1 MKIEKCAQNPILSPL
16 LKNEWESLAVLNPAV
31 IYNEDDK
38 LFHMLYRAAGH
49 DETHYIYLGYATST
63 DGIHFERQSDSPLI
77 EPDKNGAD
85 GGGVEDPRIVKIE
98 DYYYLTYASRV
109 FAPGQYWKED
119 KKYYGFQ
126 PKAGPMVLNYNNT
139 ETHLAISKD
148 LKNWKKLGRIT
159 DAKDD
164 DRDVVIFPRSI
175 NGKFYRT
182 SRPSARYGKGYPCA
196 SPSIWLTS
204 SDDLLSW
211 NDPLELFY
219 EGQED
224 WESLKV
230 GASCP
235 PFETSEGWIMIY
247 HGVSKKDKIY
257 RVGAFLLDKNN
268 PMKIL
273 ARTKKPFMEPEFD
286 YETDGFYN
294 GCVFPTANVVKDEI
308 VYIYYGGA
316 DRFIGLATV
325 KLSDL
330 LEELKKEK
338 NKCK

>member
-1 MKIEKCAQNPILSPL
+1 MKIKKSPQNPILYPL
-16 LKNEWESLAVLNPAV
+16 LKNHWESLAVLNPAV
-31 IYNEDDK
+31 IYNEEDK
-38 LFHMLYRAAGH
+38 LFHMFYRAAGN
-49 DETHYIYLGYATST
+49 DETHYIYLGYAISK
-63 DGIHFERQSDSPLI
+63 DGIHFERQSNNPII

-98 DYYYLTYASRV
+98 DYFYLTYASRV
-109 FAPGQYWKED
+109 FAPGQYWKKD
-119 KKYYGFQ
+119 KKHYGFQ

-159 DAKDD
+159 DPKDD
-164 DRDVVIFPRSI
+164 DRDVVIFPRAI

-182 SRPSARYGKGYPCA
+182 SRPSARFGKGYPCTN
-196 SPSIWLTS
+196 PSIWLTS

-211 NDPLELFY
+211 NEQLELFY
-219 EGQED
+219 EGKED

-273 ARTKKPFMEPEFD
+273 ARTKKSFMEPEFD
-286 YETDGFYN
+286 YETKGFYN
-294 GCVFPTANVVKDEI
+294 GCVFPTANVVKDGT
-308 VYIYYGGA
+308 VYIYYGCA

-330 LEELKKEK
+330 IEELKKEE
-338 NKCK
+338 NKCV

>member
-1 MKIEKCAQNPILSPL
+1 MKIEKYAQNPILSPL
-16 LKNEWESLAVLNPAV
+16 LKNDWESLAVLNPAV
-31 IYNEDDK
+31 IYNQDDK
-38 LFHMLYRAAGH
+38 LFHMFYRAAGN

-63 DGIHFERQSDSPLI
+63 DGIHFERQSDSPI
-77 EPDKNGAD
+77 IGPDKNGAD
-85 GGGVEDPRIVKIE
+85 GGGVEDPRLVKIE

-109 FAPGQYWKED
+109 FAPGQYWKKD

-126 PKAGPMVLNYNNT
+126 PKAGPMALTYNNT
-139 ETHLAISKD
+139 ETHLAVSKD
-148 LKNWKKLGRIT
+148 LKHWKKLGRIT

-164 DRDVVIFPRSI
+164 DRDVVIFPCAI

-182 SRPSARYGKGYPCA
+182 SRPSSRFGKGYPCLA
-196 SPSIWLTS
+196 PSIWLTA

-211 NDPLELFY
+211 NEPLQLFY

-235 PFETSEGWIMIY
+235 PFKTSEGWVMIY
-247 HGVSKKDKIY
+247 HGVSKKDEIY

-268 PMKIL
+268 PMKII
-273 ARTKKPFMEPEFD
+273 ARTKMPFMEPEFD
-286 YETDGFYN
+286 YETKGFYN
-294 GCVFPTANVVKDEI
+294 GCVFPTANVVKDGI
-308 VYIYYGGA
+308 VYIYYGCA
-316 DRFIGLATV
+316 DHFIGLATV

-330 LEELKKEK
+330 LEELKKEE
-338 NKCK
+338 NKCI